1 MAGHL
6 LVADT
11 SVLLNFVCSK
21 NHQYLLDFAGNKTI
35 SIPGAVKNEVERKLA
50 KQRFACGKGHWDWF
64 LGQPNV
70 EVLDDDYKKLYPYVR
85 LYSGPGYKTQG
96 GKAKHL
102 GEYIAIAHCL
112 HAKDQ
117 DKGVVTAL
125 IMDDGDAC
133 ELARKQKAGY
143 VFNTEHVLLQ
153 CVKLGSIGSRG
164 QAKKI
169 WKNLQKFDV
178 LVNFEHTKLNGKS
191 LYKKDAEKR

>member
-1 MAGHL
+1 M
-6 LVADT
+6 
-11 SVLLNFVCSK
+11 
-21 NHQYLLDFAGNKTI
+21 LDFAGNKTI

-50 KQRFACGKGHWDWF
+50 KRRFACGKGHWDWF

-85 LYSGPGYKTQG
+85 LYSGPGFTFQE

-112 HAKDQ
+112 YVKDQ
-117 DKGVVTAL
+117 DNGVATAL

-164 QAKKI
+164 QAKNI

-191 LYKKDAEKR
+191 LYKRTPKKDES